1 MKSLRNKMSTHQAC
15 HSVVYNDNK
24 NDKIYW
30 DLISQVGFRFWLRTR
45 EDIWWRVNDQIRD
58 QVFNNIKSL

>member
-1 MKSLRNKMSTHQAC
+1 MKSLINPIC
-15 HSVVYNDNK
+15 FNVVSRIEQLY
-24 NDKIYW
+24 Y
-30 DLISQVGFRFWLRTR
+30 SQVGFRFWLRTR